1 MEISEFRFWSN
12 DRDPYVVMCMETDFE
27 GTTLLREIFTIA
39 EATLALS
46 SGTSGQARKNLG

>member
-12 DRDPYVVMCMETDFE
+12 DRDPYVVMCMKTDFE

-39 EATLALS
+39 EAMLALG